1 MVYNMAGE
9 LLGLL
14 MYTFV
19 QMFIGI
25 VIILY
30 GSVPSLYGRYDSLNS
45 KKWLRIAIIV
55 FGSVFFIF
63 QVIRLFYI

>member
-1 MVYNMAGE
+1 MAGE

-30 GSVPSLYGRYDSLNS
+30 GSVPSLYGRYDILNS